1 MPGPGEQQ
9 LLLSDW
15 LVLCVVCEEPTHGY
29 AVARLFSH
37 GGSLG
42 RVWQV
47 SRLAVYGA
55 MRRLER
61 LGLVQMAGQQHTSQ
75 GPARSPVNATRAGHT
90 AAKRWLRTPVMHGRD
105 VRSQLMIKL
114 ALLDRAGDDPR
125 QLLSEQRSKFA
136 PLAAA
141 LADRAHTTTGTEH
154 TLALW
159 RHRAISATMQFL
171 DDAIRRAELATAAGP
186 AGHRSRS
193 YHAAGRVPRRLSR
206 S

>member
-1 MPGPGEQQ
+1 MPEPGEQQ

-15 LVLCVVCEEPTHGY
+15 LVLCVVCEQPTHGY
-29 AVARLFSH
+29 AVARLFSRR
-37 GGSLG
+37 GSLG

-61 LGLVQMAGQQHTSQ
+61 LGLVQMVGQQHTSQ
-75 GPARSPVNATRAGHT
+75 GPARSRVKATRAGQT
-90 AAKRWLRTPVMHGRD
+90 AAKRWLRTPVVHGRD

-114 ALLDRAGDDPR
+114 ALLDRTGDDPR
-125 QLLSEQRSKFA
+125 QLLREQRAQFG

-141 LADRAHTTTGTEH
+141 LADRVHATTGIEH

-159 RHRAISATMQFL
+159 RHKAMSATMQFL
-171 DDAIRRAELATAAGP
+171 DDVTRRAELASAADQAATYSHAAFPATGP
-186 AGHRSRS
+186 A
-193 YHAAGRVPRRLSR
+193 
-206 S
+206 